1 MSISK
6 GVFGMDVSVK
16 VFCNNCHN
24 EGSLEIKLGTTK
36 EEALKHGQCQ
46 HCNVVGR
53 LESISN

>member
-1 MSISK
+1 
-6 GVFGMDVSVK
+6 MDVSVK